1 MEPKDLDFFRNLLTQ
16 WLGELLSHA
25 DRTVSGLRETDDS
38 LPDPLDRAVV
48 ESDRNFTLR
57 IRDRESMLI
66 NKIKSS
72 LEDIEEGVYGIC
84 EGCGEEISIQRLKAR
99 PVTRH
104 CIQCKTKR
112 ETRERL
118 TGT

>member
-16 WLGELLSHA
+16 WLKELLSHA
-25 DRTVSGLRETDDS
+25 EHTVSGLREADDS

-66 NKIKSS
+66 NKIRNS

-99 PVTRH
+99 PVTRY